1 MEMSPLQAAHCAR
14 LNDADRT
21 RYIAKL
27 QFDKQQALQ
36 KAAMLEDLKLALKC
50 AEEGK
55 DHPRLR
61 TQEKKKKWMESSI
74 EKRLNRY
81 FDFRDAVERN
91 HQIEH
96 AAPDNDSNPAYP
108 QWTDKH
114 FHGD

>member
-1 MEMSPLQAAHCAR
+1 MEMSPQEAAHCAR
-14 LNDADRT
+14 LNDADRA

-27 QFDKQQALQ
+27 QFDKQQAAQ
-36 KAAMLEDLKLALKC
+36 RAAMLEDLRLALKC

-61 TQEKKKKWMESSI
+61 TQEKKKKWMEASI

-81 FDFRDAVERN
+81 FEFLDVVENN
-91 HQIEH
+91 HRIKHE
-96 AAPDNDSNPAYP
+96 APDSNANPAYP
-108 QWTDKH
+108 EWADKH